1 MWAEVLFSVL
11 YPACTSNLFVHPGYN
26 PKMMTHQNSLCT
38 WVTCEQQCENL
49 SSVETQWLR
58 LKTYIWSGECQQ
70 AFESLNV
77 ALLPR
82 LPRFFFTFEA
92 WSCCHCGCG
101 QGSSNLTEQITN
113 RSRPQKSRSQAG
125 GSTPISHLENLFCIV
140 NNVNSQIHRAFYY
153 LCLSMVVM

>member
-11 YPACTSNLFVHPGYN
+11 CPACTSNLFVHPGHN
-26 PKMMTHQNSLCT
+26 PKWWRTKILFVLEWLANSNAK
-38 WVTCEQQCENL
+38 NL